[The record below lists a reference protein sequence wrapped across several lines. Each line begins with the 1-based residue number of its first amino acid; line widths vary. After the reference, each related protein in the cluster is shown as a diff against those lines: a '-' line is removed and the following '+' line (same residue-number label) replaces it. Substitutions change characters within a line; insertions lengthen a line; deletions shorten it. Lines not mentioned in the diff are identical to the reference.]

1 MHVFTFRVDAK
12 GTVHAV
18 VTLVCR
24 SPALPR
30 LAKAQPSPRPSLI
43 TRKVDLSRMTFH
55 HVSCHHARQS

>member
-30 LAKAQPSPRPSLI
+30 LAKAQPSLF